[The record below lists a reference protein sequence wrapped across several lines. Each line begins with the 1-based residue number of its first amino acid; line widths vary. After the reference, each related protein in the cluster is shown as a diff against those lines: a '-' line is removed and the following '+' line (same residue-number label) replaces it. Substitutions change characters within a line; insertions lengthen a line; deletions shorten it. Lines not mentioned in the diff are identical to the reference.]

1 MRYITGFLFLSLL
14 IVSACSSSDEKKRL
28 EGERISI
35 LDLQKELKPSLNKK
49 NIKITVP
56 EASNNTSWPQNGGY
70 AHHSMQ
76 NLQLGP
82 IEQIEKIWESSI
94 GTGSTNAA
102 PLTARPVVGDG
113 RVYTLDTRLKV
124 RAFHDQTGRL
134 LWESDVKHL
143 TEEDIVIAGG
153 LSYDG
158 GAIFVTN
165 GYNEVLALSAQ
176 DGKILWRSKIKAASR
191 AAPTIKEDRV
201 FVTMLNNNVA
211 ALDVR
216 TGEILW
222 EYEGIGETTGLLG
235 AASPAADDSIVLAA
249 LSSGDLIALRLENGA
264 TLWTD
269 TLSNVNPYSGI
280 TSLSD
285 IRGMPILSGDV
296 ALGVSYGGKMAAI
309 EKQSGNRLWQAN
321 ISSGETPWIAGEVV
335 YVVSADSKLIALSIY
350 NGDILWIK
358 DLQKFANEE
367 KRKNPLLW
375 MGPVMAGGRLILVS
389 NDGRV
394 IEHNPV
400 NGEETASWSVKRPV
414 GFAPILAAGTL
425 FILSDDGRLLA
436 YR

>member
-1 MRYITGFLFLSLL
+1 MRYVAGFLFLSLL
-14 IVSACSSSDEKKRL
+14 IVSACSSSNEKKVL

-49 NIKITVP
+49 NIQITIP
-56 EASNNTSWPQNGGY
+56 EASNNKSWPQNGGY

-76 NLQLGP
+76 NLQFGP
-82 IEQIEKIWESSI
+82 VEQVEQIWSASI
-94 GTGSTNAA
+94 GTGTTTAA

-124 RAFHDQTGRL
+124 RAFHDQTGKL
-134 LWESDVKHL
+134 LWESDVRHPV
-143 TEEDIVIAGG
+143 EEDIVIAGG
-153 LSYDG
+153 LSYDSD
-158 GAIFVTN
+158 AVFVTN
-165 GYNEVLALSAQ
+165 GYNEVLALSAK
-176 DGKILWRSKIKAASR
+176 DGKILWRSNIKAASR
-191 AAPTIKEDRV
+191 AAPTIKKDRV
-201 FVTMLNNNVA
+201 FVAMLNNNVA

-216 TGEILW
+216 TGDVLW

-249 LSSGDLIALRLENGA
+249 LSSGELIALRLENGA

-269 TLSNVNPYSGI
+269 TLSNVNQYSGI

-321 ISSGETPWIAGEVV
+321 ISSAETPWIAGEVV
-335 YVVSADSKLIALSIY
+335 YALSADSKLIALSIY

-358 DLQKFANEE
+358 DLPKFKNEQ
-367 KRKNPLLW
+367 KRKDPLLW
-375 MGPVMAGGRLILVS
+375 MGPVMAGGRLITVS
-389 NDGRV
+389 NSGQV
-394 IEHNPV
+394 LEHNPV

-414 GFAPILAAGTL
+414 SFAPILAAGTL